1 VKLSTSGQYYLDHL
15 VQHPQYIYNVVYD
28 IELPHTG
35 YKDFA
40 SDGFFPRMTS
50 VSELIETV
58 FAAETRQLE
67 FLLGSE
73 RGVYLLGAI
82 KNAGLLTRRLL
93 TAANELLEGGR
104 HSRFVGPRQASLDML
119 PRLTKLDANLRSG
132 EVLIDDHLQKH
143 HFTPAVPKGRKTV
156 EQAVGRSNNIRL
168 NVPVELAPSLQNKV
182 GIEVDLDGI
191 KEVNPV
197 VLYWRGITE
206 QGRYEEITEL
216 RRHHERATYEG
227 EFAIREVDSISP
239 FPASS
244 VTIFAG
250 SDPVL
255 VTRVRAPGQLTK
267 DASHA

>member
-1 VKLSTSGQYYLDHL
+1 
-15 VQHPQYIYNVVYD
+15 
-28 IELPHTG
+28 
-35 YKDFA
+35 
-40 SDGFFPRMTS
+40 
-50 VSELIETV
+50 
-58 FAAETRQLE
+58 
-67 FLLGSE
+67 
-73 RGVYLLGAI
+73 
-82 KNAGLLTRRLL
+82 
-93 TAANELLEGGR
+93 
-104 HSRFVGPRQASLDML
+104 
-119 PRLTKLDANLRSG
+119 
-132 EVLIDDHLQKH
+132 VLIDDHLQKH